1 MAITQAD
8 ILKYAFA
15 EQGDKTEISVDTDP
29 RGNVSWQQGFPNDY
43 SRNPEQDGKYI
54 LRDNFNYIVNLVT
67 QGLKDLQINGGRLW
81 NQQSANLIGG
91 YPMGARVMVHYNNF
105 TNEITE
111 QPVVSSESI
120 ALSSTI
126 ILVSMKE
133 NNLDSPL
140 VAENLFKSWW
150 IDDGVNMF
158 GLKISTQNPT
168 SQRAKVPSGYLDLG
182 AADVTTKQYAYTD
195 YPRVKYFKDNG
206 GLPDYFKDN
215 GNNTFSI
222 EDIRGR
228 FFRLF
233 SNGGTIDSGRVF
245 KTLQGDA
252 IRNITG
258 QIVTSSPSNS
268 GIFHADHMRGIY
280 QSNRNNGKY
289 YQVSGDGSADSG
301 NICTSDVSRQ
311 NPTASENRPNN
322 FNLKLFIKV

>member
-29 RGNVSWQQGFPNDY
+29 KGNVSWQQGFPNDY

-111 QPVVSSESI
+111 QPLISSEGI

-150 IDDGVNMF
+150 IDDGVDMF

-206 GLPDYFKDN
+206 GMPDYFKDN

-233 SNGGTIDSGRVF
+233 SNGGTIDSGRDF

-258 QIVTSSPSNS
+258 KT
-268 GIFHADHMRGIY
+268 
-280 QSNRNNGKY
+280 
-289 YQVSGDGSADSG
+289 SGDRLGQDVRTLTQGALDMELGGENGAAADVGSNELTIVFNASKV
-301 NICTSDVSRQ
+301 VS
-311 NPTASENRPNN
+311 TALENRPYN
-322 FNLKLFIKV
+322 FNLKIYIKV

>member
-29 RGNVSWQQGFPNDY
+29 KGNVSWQQGFPNDY

-111 QPVVSSESI
+111 QPLISSEGI
-120 ALSSTI
+120 ALSSTM

-140 VAENLFKSWW
+140 VSANIFKSWW
-150 IDDGVNMF
+150 IDDGVDMF

-195 YPRVKYFKDNG
+195 YPRVKYYKDNG

-215 GNNTFSI
+215 SNNTFSI

-258 QIVTSSPSNS
+258 SARLTSIGRLGYGSPSSPSIS
-268 GIFHADHMRGIY
+268 GFVGGEVFSKSKKGLNEKEIGELVFDT
-280 QSNRNNGKY
+280 QE
-289 YQVSGDGSADSG
+289 V
-301 NICTSDVSRQ
+301 V
-311 NPTASENRPNN
+311 PTANENRPNN
-322 FNLKLFIKV
+322 FNVKLYIKV

>member
-15 EQGDKTEISVDTDP
+15 DYGDKAAISVDTDP
-29 RGNVSWQQGFPNDY
+29 KGNVSWQQGFTNDY

-54 LRDNFNYIVNLVT
+54 LRDNFNYILSLVT
-67 QGLKDLQINGGRLW
+67 QGLKDLQINGGYLW

-91 YPMGARVMVHYNNF
+91 YPMGARVMVYYNNF
-105 TNEITE
+105 TNEITDR
-111 QPVVSSESI
+111 PLISSESMS
-120 ALSSTI
+120 LSSTI
-126 ILVSMKE
+126 SLVSMKE
-133 NNLDSPL
+133 NNVDSPL
-140 VAENLFKSWW
+140 VAENIFKSWW
-150 IDDGVNMF
+150 IDDSVNMF

-182 AADVTTKQYAYTD
+182 AADVTTRQYAYAD

-233 SNGGTIDSGRVF
+233 SNGGTIDSGREF

-252 IRNITG
+252 IRDFLITSHG
-258 QIVTSSPSNS
+258 NYGIATSYTRGAYSVLGWSEGYSNYSIYGSVSASPS
-268 GIFHADHMRGIY
+268 
-280 QSNRNNGKY
+280 K
-289 YQVSGDGSADSG
+289 VPTTKGDNA
-301 NICTSDVSRQ
+301 
-311 NPTASENRPNN
+311 ENRPNN
-322 FNLKLFIKV
+322 FNIKLYIKV